1 MQLHAAPFP
10 GHLHIHRLG
19 SSYLAPRVQIR
30 RLVVLS
36 CMFSSGYGGSFPLFG
51 VRHVALNILLPSGS
65 SAGSSARLDASPF
78 IYRPLSA
85 TVLSTLS
92 QLWSG
97 SFPVRVYGVD
107 SYIATALPSRLF
119 HYVLAAW
126 CNGVGGSG
134 DAYTKI
140 IFVYFCKR
148 YSISIVSRSRR
159 KGGTI

>member
-1 MQLHAAPFP
+1 MPRRFP
-10 GHLHIHRLG
+10 AISKYRLG
-19 SSYLAPRVQIR
+19 SSYLAPSVQIR

-51 VRHVALNILLPSGS
+51 VGHVALNILLPSGS

-107 SYIATALPSRLF
+107 SALPSRLF
-119 HYVLAAW
+119 RYVLAAW
-126 CNGVGGSG
+126 CNGVGGFG
-134 DAYTKI
+134 DAYTRI